1 MNLFQLRAFDAV
13 AREGSFT
20 RAAARLFISQPAVTG
35 HIKALEEHY
44 QITLLRRT
52 ARRVELTEEGIRLA
66 AITRAMFS
74 LAEEAQAMLEAN
86 RQLLTGRLEVA
97 ADGPHLVM
105 PMLARLRARYP
116 GVTVN
121 LRLGN
126 AQETLAALLSE
137 HADVAVLTEVEPRKG
152 LHLQRLGQS
161 RICAL
166 VPLGHAWLSQ
176 PDGIDIAL
184 LDQVIM
190 VMREPSSTTRRTF
203 DEACAQSGVSPRVLL
218 ELDSREAVTEAVAAE
233 LGVGIVSSLE
243 LSHDPRVGAVP
254 IMGSGLSNQHML
266 GCLERRRDLRLIRA
280 FLELAPHLPD
290 STGAHGQSQS

>member
-13 AREGSFT
+13 ARDGSFT

-52 ARRVELTEEGIRLA
+52 ARRVELTEEGIKLA
-66 AITRAMFS
+66 AITRSIFGQVD
-74 LAEEAQAMLEAN
+74 EAQALLEAN

-97 ADGPHLVM
+97 ADGPHMVM
-105 PMLARLRARYP
+105 PMLAKLRARYP
-116 GVTVN
+116 GITVN

-137 HADVAVLTEVEPRKG
+137 HADVAVLTQVEPRKG
-152 LHLQRLGQS
+152 VHLQPLNES

-166 VPLGHAWLSQ
+166 VPAGHPWLAD
-176 PDGIDIAL
+176 PAGIRL
-184 LDQVIM
+184 EQLDQVIM
-190 VMREPSSTTRRTF
+190 VLREPSSITRRTF
-203 DEACAQSGVSPRVLL
+203 DEACAKAGVQPKVLL

-233 LGVGIVSSLE
+233 LGVGVVSSVE
-243 LSHDPRVGAVP
+243 VSRDPRVHAIP
-254 IMGSGLSNQHML
+254 IHGEGLLNHHML
-266 GCLERRRDLRLIRA
+266 GCMERRRELRLIQA
-280 FLELAPHLPD
+280 FFELA
-290 STGAHGQSQS
+290 SS

>member
-52 ARRVELTEEGIRLA
+52 ARRVELTEEGTRLA
-66 AITRAMFS
+66 AITRAMFG
-74 LAEEAQAMLEAN
+74 LAEEAQVMLEAN

-97 ADGPHLVM
+97 ADGPHQVM
-105 PMLARLRARYP
+105 PMLAQLRVRYP
-116 GVTVN
+116 GITVN

-152 LHLQRLGQS
+152 LHLQALGPS

-166 VPLGHAWLSQ
+166 LPAGHRWASRPELPLAE
-176 PDGIDIAL
+176 
-184 LDQVIM
+184 LDQQIM
-190 VMREPSSTTRRTF
+190 VLREPGSITRRTF
-203 DEACAQSGVSPRVLL
+203 DQACARAGVQPRVLL
-218 ELDSREAVTEAVAAE
+218 ELDSREAVTEAVAAQ
-233 LGVGIVSSLE
+233 LGLGIVSSME
-243 LSHDPRVGAVP
+243 TSHDPRVVARP
-254 IMGSGLSNQHML
+254 IEGLGLVNQHML
-266 GCLERRRDLRLIRA
+266 GCLERRRELRLIQA
-280 FLELAPHLPD
+280 FLGLA
-290 STGAHGQSQS
+290 SSA

>member
-52 ARRVELTEEGIRLA
+52 ARRVELTEEGIKLA
-66 AITRAMFS
+66 AITRAMFG
-74 LAEEAQAMLEAN
+74 LAEEAQVMLEAN

-105 PMLARLRARYP
+105 PMLASLRARYP

-126 AQETLAALLSE
+126 AQETLTALLSE

-152 LHLQRLGQS
+152 LHLQALSES

-166 VPLGHAWLSQ
+166 VPAGHPWAQRSNAVH
-176 PDGIDIAL
+176 IKE

-190 VMREPSSTTRRTF
+190 VLREPGSVTRTTF
-203 DEACAQSGVSPRVLL
+203 DDACALAKVNPRVLL

-233 LGVGIVSSLE
+233 LGVGVVSSVE
-243 LSHDPRVGAVP
+243 VSHDPRVVAVS
-254 IMGSGLSNQHML
+254 IIGDGLGNRHMI
-266 GCLERRRDLRLIRA
+266 GCMERRRNLRLIQA
-280 FLELAPHLPD
+280 FFELAPGM
-290 STGAHGQSQS
+290 S

>member
-13 AREGSFT
+13 ARDGSFT

-52 ARRVELTEEGIRLA
+52 ARRVELTEQGIKLA
-66 AITRAMFS
+66 AITRSIFG
-74 LAEEAQAMLEAN
+74 LVDEAQTLLEAN

-97 ADGPHLVM
+97 ADGPHMVM
-105 PMLARLRARYP
+105 PMLAKLRARYP
-116 GVTVN
+116 GITVN

-152 LHLQRLGQS
+152 VHLQPLNES

-166 VPLGHAWLSQ
+166 VPAGHPWLAD
-176 PDGIDIAL
+176 PAGIRL
-184 LDQVIM
+184 EQLDQVIM
-190 VMREPSSTTRRTF
+190 VLREPSSITRRTF
-203 DEACAQSGVSPRVLL
+203 DEACAKAGVQPKVLL
-218 ELDSREAVTEAVAAE
+218 ELDSREAVAEAVAAE
-233 LGVGIVSSLE
+233 LGVGVVSSME
-243 LSHDPRVGAVP
+243 VSRDPRVHAIAIRGD
-254 IMGSGLSNQHML
+254 GLLNQHML
-266 GCLERRRDLRLIRA
+266 GCMERRRELRLIQA
-280 FLELAPHLPD
+280 FFELA
-290 STGAHGQSQS
+290 SS

>member
-13 AREGSFT
+13 ARDGSFT

-52 ARRVELTEEGIRLA
+52 ARRVELTEEGIKLA
-66 AITRAMFS
+66 AITRSIFGQVD
-74 LAEEAQAMLEAN
+74 EAQALLEAN

-97 ADGPHLVM
+97 ADGPHMVM
-105 PMLARLRARYP
+105 PMLAKLRARYP
-116 GVTVN
+116 GITVN

-137 HADVAVLTEVEPRKG
+137 HADVAVLTQVEPRKG
-152 LHLQRLGQS
+152 VHLQPLNES

-166 VPLGHAWLSQ
+166 VPAGHPWLAD
-176 PDGIDIAL
+176 PAGIRL
-184 LDQVIM
+184 EQLDQVIM
-190 VMREPSSTTRRTF
+190 VLREPSSITRRTF
-203 DEACAQSGVSPRVLL
+203 DEACAKASIQPKVLL

-233 LGVGIVSSLE
+233 LGVGVVSSVE
-243 LSHDPRVGAVP
+243 VSRDPRVHAIP
-254 IMGSGLSNQHML
+254 IHGEGLLNHHML
-266 GCLERRRDLRLIRA
+266 GCMERRRELRLIQA
-280 FLELAPHLPD
+280 FFELASH
-290 STGAHGQSQS
+290 

>member
-13 AREGSFT
+13 ARDGSFT

-52 ARRVELTEEGIRLA
+52 ARRVELTEEGTKLA
-66 AITRAMFS
+66 AITRAMFG
-74 LAEEAQAMLEAN
+74 LAEEAQVMLEAN

-105 PMLARLRARYP
+105 PMLASLRARYP
-116 GVTVN
+116 GITVN

-152 LHLQRLGQS
+152 LHLQALSES
-161 RICAL
+161 RMCAL
-166 VPLGHAWLSQ
+166 VPQGHPWAKMNSVRLKE
-176 PDGIDIAL
+176 
-184 LDQVIM
+184 LDQLIM
-190 VMREPSSTTRRTF
+190 VLREPSSMTRRTF
-203 DEACAQSGVSPRVLL
+203 DEACNQAKVNPRVLL
-218 ELDSREAVTEAVAAE
+218 ELDSREAVTEAVAAQ
-233 LGVGIVSSLE
+233 LGVGVVSSVE
-243 LSHDPRVGAVP
+243 VSHDPRVAAVP
-254 IMGSGLSNQHML
+254 IVGEGLINRHMI
-266 GCLERRRDLRLIRA
+266 GCMQRRRDLRLIQA
-280 FLELAPHLPD
+280 FFDLAPV
-290 STGAHGQSQS
+290 S

>member
-52 ARRVELTEEGIRLA
+52 ARRVELTEEGTRLA
-66 AITRAMFS
+66 AITRAMFG

-105 PMLARLRARYP
+105 PMLASLRERYP
-116 GVTVN
+116 GITVN

-126 AQETLAALLSE
+126 AQETLSALLSE
-137 HADVAVLTEVEPRKG
+137 HADVAVLTEAEPRKG
-152 LHLQRLGQS
+152 LHLQSLGES

-166 VPLGHAWLSQ
+166 VPQGHPWLAE
-176 PDGIDIAL
+176 PEGVRL
-184 LDQVIM
+184 ERLDQVIM
-190 VMREPSSTTRRTF
+190 VLREPGSITRRTF
-203 DEACAQSGVSPRVLL
+203 DQACAQAGINPKVLL
-218 ELDSREAVTEAVAAE
+218 ELDSREAVTEAVAAQ
-233 LGVGIVSSLE
+233 LGVGVVSSLE
-243 LSHDPRVGAVP
+243 LSPDPRMRALP
-254 IMGSGLSNQHML
+254 IIGEGLLNRHML
-266 GCLERRRDLRLIRA
+266 GCMERRRELRLIQA
-280 FLELAPHLPD
+280 FLQLAP
-290 STGAHGQSQS
+290 TN

>member
-52 ARRVELTEEGIRLA
+52 ARRVELTEEGTRLA
-66 AITRAMFS
+66 AITRAMFG

-105 PMLARLRARYP
+105 PMLASLRERYP
-116 GVTVN
+116 GITVN

-152 LHLQRLGQS
+152 LHLQSLGES

-166 VPLGHAWLSQ
+166 VPQGHPWLAE
-176 PDGIDIAL
+176 PEGVRL
-184 LDQVIM
+184 ERLDQVIM
-190 VMREPSSTTRRTF
+190 VLREPTSITRRTF
-203 DEACAQSGVSPRVLL
+203 DQACAQAGVNPKVLL
-218 ELDSREAVTEAVAAE
+218 ELDSREAVTEAVAAQ
-233 LGVGIVSSLE
+233 LGVGVVSSLE
-243 LSHDPRVGAVP
+243 LSPDPRVRAVP
-254 IMGSGLSNQHML
+254 IIGEGLLNRHML
-266 GCLERRRDLRLIRA
+266 GCVERRRDLRLIQA
-280 FLELAPHLPD
+280 FLGLAP
-290 STGAHGQSQS
+290 TG

>member
-44 QITLLRRT
+44 QIPLLRRT
-52 ARRVELTEEGIRLA
+52 ARRVELTEEGARLA
-66 AITRAMFS
+66 AITRAIFG
-74 LAEEAQAMLEAN
+74 LVDEAQAMLEAN

-105 PMLARLRARYP
+105 PMIARLRVLYP

-137 HADVAVLTEVEPRKG
+137 HADVAVLTEVEPRNG
-152 LHLQRLGQS
+152 LHLHLLGES

-166 VPLGHAWLSQ
+166 VPAVHPWAGQAE
-176 PDGIDIAL
+176 GIAL
-184 LDQVIM
+184 SALNEEIM
-190 VMREPSSTTRRTF
+190 VLREPGSITRRTF
-203 DEACAQSGVSPRVLL
+203 DEACLAAGVRPRVLL

-233 LGVGIVSSLE
+233 LGLGVVSSME
-243 LSHDPRVGAVP
+243 VSRDPRVCAVP
-254 IMGSGLSNQHML
+254 IRGDGLQNRHLL
-266 GCLERRRDLRLIRA
+266 GCLERRRSLRLIQA
-280 FLELAPHLPD
+280 FFELAP
-290 STGAHGQSQS
+290 

>member
-52 ARRVELTEEGIRLA
+52 ARRVELTEEGTKLA
-66 AITRAMFS
+66 AITRALFG
-74 LAEEAQAMLEAN
+74 LAEEAKAMLEAN

-105 PMLARLRARYP
+105 PMLASLRERYP
-116 GVTVN
+116 GITVN

-152 LHLQRLGQS
+152 LHLQSLGES

-166 VPLGHAWLSQ
+166 VPQGHPWLAE
-176 PDGIDIAL
+176 PEGVRL
-184 LDQVIM
+184 ERLDQVIM
-190 VMREPSSTTRRTF
+190 VLREPSSITRRTF
-203 DEACAQSGVSPRVLL
+203 DAACAQAGINPKVLL
-218 ELDSREAVTEAVAAE
+218 ELDSREAVTEAVAAQ
-233 LGVGIVSSLE
+233 LGVGVVSSLE
-243 LSHDPRVGAVP
+243 LSPDPRVRALP
-254 IMGSGLSNQHML
+254 IIGEGLLNRHML
-266 GCLERRRDLRLIRA
+266 GCLERRRELRLIQA
-280 FLELAPHLPD
+280 FLALA
-290 STGAHGQSQS
+290 STH

>member
-44 QITLLRRT
+44 QIPLLRRT
-52 ARRVELTEEGIRLA
+52 ARRVELTEEGARLA
-66 AITRAMFS
+66 AITRAIFG
-74 LAEEAQAMLEAN
+74 LVDEAQTLLEAN

-105 PMLARLRARYP
+105 PMLASLRARYP

-152 LHLQRLGQS
+152 LALRALTES

-166 VPLGHAWLSQ
+166 VPLEHPWLALALA
-176 PDGIDIAL
+176 DGIDISQL
-184 LDQVIM
+184 NQVIM
-190 VMREPSSTTRRTF
+190 VLREPTSITRRTF
-203 DEACAQSGVSPRVLL
+203 DDACESAGVTPRVLL
-218 ELDSREAVTEAVAAE
+218 ELDSREAVTEALAAQ
-233 LGVGIVSSLE
+233 LGVGIVSSVE
-243 LSHDPRVGAVP
+243 VSHDPRVCAVP
-254 IMGSGLSNQHML
+254 INGAGLVNRHML
-266 GCLERRRDLRLIRA
+266 GCLERRAGLRLIKA
-280 FLELAPHLPD
+280 FMELAP
-290 STGAHGQSQS
+290 

>member
-52 ARRVELTEEGIRLA
+52 ARRVELTEEGTKLA
-66 AITRAMFS
+66 AITRALFG
-74 LAEEAQAMLEAN
+74 LAEEAKAMLEAN

-105 PMLARLRARYP
+105 PMLASLRERYP
-116 GVTVN
+116 GITVN

-152 LHLQRLGQS
+152 LHLQSLGES

-166 VPLGHAWLSQ
+166 VPQGHPWLAE
-176 PDGIDIAL
+176 PEGVRL
-184 LDQVIM
+184 ERLDQVIM
-190 VMREPSSTTRRTF
+190 VLREPSSITRRTF
-203 DEACAQSGVSPRVLL
+203 DAACAQAGINPKVLL
-218 ELDSREAVTEAVAAE
+218 ELDSREAVTEAVAAQ
-233 LGVGIVSSLE
+233 LGVGVVSSLE
-243 LSHDPRVGAVP
+243 LSPDPRVRALP
-254 IMGSGLSNQHML
+254 IIGEGLLNRHML
-266 GCLERRRDLRLIRA
+266 GCLERRRELRLIQA
-280 FLELAPHLPD
+280 FLALAPTH
-290 STGAHGQSQS
+290 

>member
-20 RAAARLFISQPAVTG
+20 RAATRLFISQPAVTG

-52 ARRVELTEEGIRLA
+52 ARRVELTEEGTKLA
-66 AITRAMFS
+66 AITRAMFG
-74 LAEEAQAMLEAN
+74 LAEEAQVMLEAN

-105 PMLARLRARYP
+105 PMLASLRARYP
-116 GVTVN
+116 GITVN

-126 AQETLAALLSE
+126 AQETLTALLSE

-152 LHLQRLGQS
+152 LHLQALSES

-166 VPLGHAWLSQ
+166 VPESHPWAKANSVKLNE
-176 PDGIDIAL
+176 

-190 VMREPSSTTRRTF
+190 VLREPSSITRRTF
-203 DEACAQSGVSPRVLL
+203 DEACAAAVVNPRVLL

-233 LGVGIVSSLE
+233 LGVGVVSSVE
-243 LSHDPRVGAVP
+243 VSHDPRVAAVP
-254 IMGSGLSNQHML
+254 IVGEGLVNRHMI
-266 GCLERRRDLRLIRA
+266 GCMERRRDLRLIQA
-280 FLELAPHLPD
+280 FFGLAP
-290 STGAHGQSQS
+290 SR

>member
-52 ARRVELTEEGIRLA
+52 ARRVELTEEGTKLA
-66 AITRAMFS
+66 AITRAMFG

-105 PMLARLRARYP
+105 PMLASLRERYP
-116 GVTVN
+116 GITVN

-137 HADVAVLTEVEPRKG
+137 HADVAVLTEVEARKG
-152 LHLQRLGQS
+152 LHLQSLGES

-166 VPLGHAWLSQ
+166 LPQGHPWLAE
-176 PDGIDIAL
+176 PEGVRL
-184 LDQVIM
+184 ERLDQVIM
-190 VMREPSSTTRRTF
+190 VLREPSSITRRTF
-203 DEACAQSGVSPRVLL
+203 DQACAQAGVHPKVLL
-218 ELDSREAVTEAVAAE
+218 ELDSREAVTEAVAAQ
-233 LGVGIVSSLE
+233 LGVGVVSSLE
-243 LSHDPRVGAVP
+243 LSPDPRVRALP
-254 IMGSGLSNQHML
+254 IIGEGLLNRHML
-266 GCLERRRDLRLIRA
+266 GCLERRRELRLIQA
-280 FLELAPHLPD
+280 FLGLAP
-290 STGAHGQSQS
+290 TG

>member
-52 ARRVELTEEGIRLA
+52 ARRVELTEEGTKLA
-66 AITRAMFS
+66 AITRALFG

-97 ADGPHLVM
+97 ADGPHMVM
-105 PMLARLRARYP
+105 PMLASLRERYP
-116 GVTVN
+116 GITVN

-152 LHLQRLGQS
+152 LHLQSLGES

-166 VPLGHAWLSQ
+166 VPQGHPWLAE
-176 PDGIDIAL
+176 PEGVRL
-184 LDQVIM
+184 ERLDQVIM
-190 VMREPSSTTRRTF
+190 VLREPSSITRRTF
-203 DEACAQSGVSPRVLL
+203 DAACAQAGINPKVLL
-218 ELDSREAVTEAVAAE
+218 ELDSREAVTEAVAAQ
-233 LGVGIVSSLE
+233 LGVGVVSSLE
-243 LSHDPRVGAVP
+243 LSPDPRVRALP
-254 IMGSGLSNQHML
+254 IIGEGLLNRHML
-266 GCLERRRDLRLIRA
+266 GCLERRRELRLIQA
-280 FLELAPHLPD
+280 FLALAPTH
-290 STGAHGQSQS
+290 

>member
-13 AREGSFT
+13 ARDGSFT

-52 ARRVELTEEGIRLA
+52 ARRVELTEEGTKLA
-66 AITRAMFS
+66 AITRSIFG
-74 LAEEAQAMLEAN
+74 LVDEAQTLLEAN

-97 ADGPHLVM
+97 ADGPHMVM

-116 GVTVN
+116 GITVN

-152 LHLQRLGQS
+152 VYLQPLRES

-166 VPLGHAWLSQ
+166 VPAGHPWLAE
-176 PDGIDIAL
+176 PAGIRL
-184 LDQVIM
+184 EQLDQVIM
-190 VMREPSSTTRRTF
+190 VLREPSSITRRTF
-203 DEACAQSGVSPRVLL
+203 DDACAKAGVQPRVLL

-233 LGVGIVSSLE
+233 LGVGVVSSVE
-243 LSHDPRVGAVP
+243 VSRDPRVHAIP
-254 IMGSGLSNQHML
+254 IRGDGLLNHHRL
-266 GCLERRRDLRLIRA
+266 GCMERRRELRLIQA
-280 FLELAPHLPD
+280 FFELA
-290 STGAHGQSQS
+290 SS